1 MSKRKK
7 KPLLKIPKLS
17 KQQKIWIG
25 VGAGVLV
32 AVVAFGRKR
41 IAPGWFTL
49 SYAGSDVQPRG
60 IRNNNPGN
68 IIISSQNNWEG
79 AIPHDINTDGK
90 FEQFKT
96 YAYGVRAMIKLI
108 LKYMNEYKLSTL
120 ESIVYRWNAGNP
132 NYVKYVAEKSGIAPT
147 AKITANKETIKKLV
161 QGIADFENGIKLNEK
176 TAVPDELFEAAW
188 SIR

>member
-49 SYAGSDVQPRG
+49 SYAGSAVQPRG

-96 YAYGVRAMIKLI
+96 YVYGVRAMIVL
-108 LKYMNEYKLSTL
+108 LQNYMKSLRTVSE
-120 ESIVYRWNAGNP
+120 IVYKWNPGNP
-132 NYVKYVAEKSGIAPT
+132 NYVTYVAKRLGVTPTEKLTP
-147 AKITANKETIKKLV
+147 NKATIKSLV
-161 QGIADFENGIKLNEK
+161 QAIADFENGIKSENIP
-176 TAVPDELFEAAW
+176 AVSDEMFEAAW
-188 SIR
+188 SIV